1 MQTMNNNKLNC
12 KYSPHFNEERTGKKR
27 KQMEPLGCETIK
39 LRVCQPAA
47 CTPSLSDDSS
57 QKQCIL
63 FVFFGGSAK
72 IIKLARFRLV
82 GWSCLPGRQPAPDLT
97 YSINKSFSEHSLT
110 HKQAWYCSRTSHPNT
125 SSPVFWISKWA
136 RVNTA
141 TMHPPKSV
149 RCKLL
154 NALLQ
159 LPARLAYVFAV
170 CRSVDSFWIL

>member
-47 CTPSLSDDSS
+47 RTQSLTDDSS

-63 FVFFGGSAK
+63 FYVVFGACAK

-82 GWSCLPGRQPAPDLT
+82 GLFGVLAASQPDMT
-97 YSINKSFSEHSLT
+97 YSIT
-110 HKQAWYCSRTSHPNT
+110 HFLKIP
-125 SSPVFWISKWA
+125 
-136 RVNTA
+136 
-141 TMHPPKSV
+141 
-149 RCKLL
+149 
-154 NALLQ
+154 
-159 LPARLAYVFAV
+159 
-170 CRSVDSFWIL
+170 